1 MRYEDKHNLI
11 DFIHTSSPKY
21 NSSIWLPSKLVTKV
35 HRQAENISN
44 SPSKPNQTPIPEA
57 KMRKGTDSISKGTS
71 NNALGRRIRV
81 IDIEGVGPVY
91 SKTLGESGINYI
103 DEMLEAGATRGKRQ
117 KLTEKPV
124 SPVS

>member
-1 MRYEDKHNLI
+1 
-11 DFIHTSSPKY
+11 
-21 NSSIWLPSKLVTKV
+21 
-35 HRQAENISN
+35 
-44 SPSKPNQTPIPEA
+44 
-57 KMRKGTDSISKGTS
+57 MRKGTDSISKGTS

-117 KLTEKPV
+117 KMTKKTGISSLLIMDWV
-124 SPVS
+124 NMAARAFFIYICL